1 MHSKA
6 RCCKCFS
13 PKVLTKAELS
23 HTPGIFCNTVL
34 FFWHHS
40 YLTPTLLWPAC
51 LFHRVTCG
59 LSSFRN
65 MWRYLSPLRTRIT
78 ENHDPQHSLL
88 LLPWVVLKQW
98 IPIAING
105 SKWLSSLLVWRNDEQ
120 DNCRFIFTRTR
131 SQNWHGLM
139 TMASWANSFLPVTSS
154 RILMQGLVH

>member
-1 MHSKA
+1 MLQMLFPQGADQSRALSYTWHLLQH
-6 RCCKCFS
+6 CF
-13 PKVLTKAELS
+13 VLLASFLLNP
-23 HTPGIFCNTVL
+23 HL
-34 FFWHHS
+34 A
-40 YLTPTLLWPAC
+40 LTSLP
-51 LFHRVTCG
+51 FHRVTCG

-65 MWRYLSPLRTRIT
+65 MWKYLSPLRTRIT